1 MIGLICGA
9 ISIFQL
15 AFADK
20 QERNLY
26 KGINL
31 FIYLFIYILQTL
43 INKTYELPI
52 TLDLLFL
59 MFH

>member
-9 ISIFQL
+9 ISVVQL

-26 KGINL
+26 KGINHFFK
-31 FIYLFIYILQTL
+31 FIYFLQIL
-43 INKTYELPI
+43 ISKTYELHI